1 MNVYLDI
8 DGVLRGVASPVGDVA
23 EFLKYVLDNF
33 SDSTYWLT
41 THCRQGYNHCREA
54 LLNSELPTDLVERAI
69 ILVNTTDFEVL
80 KTDGIDFDRPFI
92 WFDDNLFQ
100 SEQKVLEE
108 HGCLSSH
115 FLMDPRDPEMA
126 KKALD
131 LLKVL
136 KSEKYGS

>member
-8 DGVLRGVASPVGDVA
+8 DGVLRGTASPVSDVVI
-23 EFLKYVLDNF
+23 FLEYILDNF
-33 SDSTYWLT
+33 ADSTYWLT

-54 LLNSELPTDLVERAI
+54 LLDSELPKELAERAANI
-69 ILVNTTDFEVL
+69 IKPTDFGVL
-80 KTDGIDFDRPFI
+80 KTEGIDFSKPFV

-100 SEQKVLEE
+100 SEQMVLEK

-115 FLMDPRDPEMA
+115 FLMDPSDPEMA

-131 LLKVL
+131 LLKL
-136 KSEKYGS
+136 LREEQNEY